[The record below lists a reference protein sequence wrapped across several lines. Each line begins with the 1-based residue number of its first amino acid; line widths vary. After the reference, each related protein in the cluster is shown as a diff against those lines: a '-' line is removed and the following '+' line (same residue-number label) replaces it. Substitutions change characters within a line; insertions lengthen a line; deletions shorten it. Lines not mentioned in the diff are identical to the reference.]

1 MSTARCQE
9 VQITTCPATAAC
21 WQDEGAEIRSLVS
34 RRVFQIQVDAEG
46 VVRCLCR
53 ENDNVREVLV
63 ADVIGDARDSASLLR
78 TQARDEAY
86 ARVRSLPRRGVWGA
100 SWRQFDLAWPG
111 LSAFQPRLSC
121 RGDRGKQHFDLAA
134 LEQQD
139 AEVASSA

>member
-86 ARVRSLPRRGVWGA
+86 ARVGSLLRRGLGCL
-100 SWRQFDLAWPG
+100 LAAIRSGVAGPVRVPT
-111 LSAFQPRLSC
+111 AARLS
-121 RGDRGKQHFDLAA
+121 RRPWEA
-134 LEQQD
+134 
-139 AEVASSA
+139 